1 MEITAC
7 PVCGS
12 TNIGIG
18 TLGDGIISGL
28 SSWKEVCRNCGYQGP
43 SLLFENEEDY
53 QKFLKALKE
62 HTPLTLEMEPR
73 KEKKPIKKEK
83 KDTRSVRLRFIGG
96 GILTPLVIIA
106 FIFLVA
112 GRLDYWQGWGYNIMN
127 TFFMVLTVALL
138 AHRPDIIKERLTPGQ
153 GMKSWDRIYFLVST
167 PMYFLMILIAG
178 LDVGRGFHWTPV
190 LPLSVYLIGYSVY
203 IFGQSLFLWSKR
215 TNRFFSSVVRVQ
227 TERNQQVCQEG
238 PYRFLR
244 HPGYLSGILFTVV
257 TPIVLG
263 SLWALIPAVI
273 AVLSLIVR
281 TSLEDITLQKE
292 LPGYTDYVKKVR
304 YRLMPKVW

>member
-18 TLGDGIISGL
+18 TLADGIISGL

-43 SLLFENEEDY
+43 SLLFENEEEY
-53 QKFLKALKE
+53 HKFLKALKE
-62 HTPLTLEMEPR
+62 NTPLRFETKPR
-73 KEKKPIKKEK
+73 EKKKPVTKEKKE
-83 KDTRSVRLRFIGG
+83 DRSVRLRLIGG

-106 FIFLVA
+106 FVFLVA
-112 GRLDYWQGWGYNIMN
+112 GRLDYWQGWGYNILN
-127 TFFMVLTVALL
+127 TFFLVLTAAVL
-138 AHRPDIIKERLTPGQ
+138 AHRPDIIKERLKPGE

-167 PMYFLMILIAG
+167 PMYFLMIIIAG
-178 LDVGRGFHWTPV
+178 VDVGRGLGWSPM
-190 LPLSVYLIGYSVY
+190 LPFFVYLLGYGVY
-203 IFGQSLFLWSKR
+203 ILGQSLLLWSKR
-215 TNRFFSSVVRVQ
+215 TNRFFSSVVRLQ

-244 HPGYLSGILFTVV
+244 HPGYLAGILFTIT

-263 SLWALIPAVI
+263 SLWALIPAMVAVI
-273 AVLSLIVR
+273 SLIVR
-281 TSLEDITLQKE
+281 TSLEDATLMKE
-292 LPGYTDYVKKVR
+292 LVGYNQYAKKVR
-304 YRLMPKVW
+304 YRLLPKVW